1 MTPSTGLSSNIGGP
15 TQPLPREIEAS
26 AWTQVNKAAV
36 GAMKDTLE
44 VPMSKLGG
52 DIYKYNSDSSR
63 PTLKPL
69 ATHRT
74 LANEE
79 GVEDSAWKGPFEQLV
94 NQLPKGIRQRLL
106 ADMGKPFDMRKADYQ
121 ALESTLF
128 LTAEGFAY
136 LDEALKGK
144 ELEGARFQRTLE
156 NQGLVGMAL
165 RGAVQ
170 QGQQKL
176 GGIQYFLNK
185 MGANHPQH
193 DVLRGFANQ
202 AADLQENLAE
212 VLQIIQEGHQPD
224 MEGLTDLANRATS
237 LSNLFARVDRGKDL
251 QIMSPMLQAMA
262 AAASALALTPTT
274 PSLYFGMKLGT
285 KGLFKGDSA
294 SGLLGP
300 ELEALLK
307 ALMGGVLPGA
317 LKGAGIAKQ
326 QMLLMLLLGTLS
338 GAGTLGA
345 LISEFGIGPSSGKE
359 EEKKANC
366 RFEFGLLLKMIA
378 SSGVLKNLGLALA
391 DASGVEKGKTTDF
404 IGNLTE
410 LLSLFS
416 FAFGGSKDTDETGKL
431 LSGLEEEL
439 MANITELEGFVKQ
452 QETGQAAHVALLQ
465 AKKAL
470 EFKDITG
477 FLGAVAFAFA
487 LSDTTIE
494 DAHEETAALQQL
506 AILLEKTCQSGT
518 KEMKPLTQ
526 MIMAG

>member
-36 GAMKDTLE
+36 GAVKDTLE
-44 VPMSKLGG
+44 MPMSKLGG
-52 DIYKYNSDSSR
+52 DIYKYSSDSSR
-63 PTLKPL
+63 PTLKSL
-69 ATHRT
+69 ATDRT
-74 LANEE
+74 LAKEA
-79 GVEDSAWKGPFEQLV
+79 GVEDNAWKGPFEQLV
-94 NQLPKGIRQRLL
+94 NRLPRAVRERLL

-136 LDEALKGK
+136 LDEAQKPK
-144 ELEGARFQRTLE
+144 ELEGAPLE
-156 NQGLVGMAL
+156 RMLQNQGLAGTAL

-170 QGQQKL
+170 QGAQTL
-176 GGIQYFLNK
+176 GGIQYFLNQ
-185 MGANHPQH
+185 MGANFPQH

-202 AADLQENLAE
+202 AADLLENLTE

-224 MEGLTDLANRATS
+224 SEGLTDLANRATA

-251 QIMSPMLQAMA
+251 QILSPMLQAMA

-294 SGLLGP
+294 TGLLGP
-300 ELEALLK
+300 ELQALLK
-307 ALMGGVLPGA
+307 ALMGGVLPSA

-345 LISEFGIGPSSGKE
+345 LIAEFGIGPSSTKE
-359 EEKKANC
+359 GDNRVNR
-366 RFEFGLLLKMIA
+366 RFEFALLLKMIA
-378 SSGVLKNLGLALA
+378 SSGIFKNLGKTIA
-391 DASGVEKGKTTDF
+391 DASGIEEGKAADF

-410 LLSLFS
+410 LLSLFTL
-416 FAFGGSKDTDETGKL
+416 AFGGSKQTDDTGAL
-431 LSGLEEEL
+431 LSGLEDEL
-439 MANITELEGFVKQ
+439 LENVSELESFVKLQ
-452 QETGQAAHVALLQ
+452 DNGQASHVALLQ

-470 EFKDITG
+470 EFKDING
-477 FLGAVAFAFA
+477 FLGAAAFAFA
-487 LSDTTIE
+487 LSDTTLE
-494 DAHEETAALQQL
+494 ESHAETDAFQKL
-506 AILLEKTCQSGT
+506 AILLEKTCQSGV

-526 MIMAG
+526 MIVAG